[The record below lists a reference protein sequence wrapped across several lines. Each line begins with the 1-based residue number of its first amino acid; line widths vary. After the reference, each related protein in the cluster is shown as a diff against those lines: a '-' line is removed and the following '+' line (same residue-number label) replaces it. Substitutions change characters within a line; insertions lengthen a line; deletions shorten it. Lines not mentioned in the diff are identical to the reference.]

1 MRMNTENDNILNE
14 ENPESVDG
22 VKVLVKDDIYTL
34 SNLISVSRI
43 FVAFPVIYLHYHNDM
58 QINTVIT
65 TLIVYGVLSDY
76 LDGLMA
82 RWRNEVSEF
91 GKVMDPVADKLMA
104 FFLFIY
110 AVWLGWI
117 PLWFFLTAVVRDL
130 LIMAGSFFIKKYR
143 GKVAMS
149 VMSGK
154 VFVNALALYWI
165 VVFFIRDATGLHNFL
180 LYICVVLMVMSF
192 IDYYYRFVRI
202 MKGAEFN

>member
-1 MRMNTENDNILNE
+1 MNTENDKIPTDGI
-14 ENPESVDG
+14 PESADR
-22 VKVLVKDDIYTL
+22 VKVVVKDDIYTL

-43 FVAFPVIYLHYHNDM
+43 FVAFPVIYLHYYNDM

-65 TLIVYGVLSDY
+65 ALIVYGIISDY

-82 RWRNEVSEF
+82 RWRNEVSEL

-104 FFLFIY
+104 FFLFVY

-117 PLWFFLTAVVRDL
+117 PLWFFLTAVVRDM

-143 GKVAMS
+143 EKVAMS

-165 VVFFIRDATGLHNFL
+165 AVFFFREAAGMHNFL
-180 LYICVVLMVMSF
+180 LYICVILMVVSF
-192 IDYYYRFVRI
+192 IDYYYRYVRI